1 VTIRRPRLSIWHVL
15 NRVRIRLIDIQVWD
29 VAGTMT
35 FYMLLSV
42 LPAAIAM
49 ISMVSMLGIQEETVE
64 TLGGLVEEVF
74 PSVDPQPYERA
85 LLALATTR
93 GGLLGLTLG
102 TLGALLSASNGMAA
116 FHRALHHVYD
126 TREGRP
132 FLWFRTIVFGET
144 VLAVAMVLMIVGV
157 VAVGGEA
164 TQRIGEFVGIPRI
177 AFDVWNVVKWPI
189 LLLILIVAISLAYY
203 LFPNVRLPR
212 YRVVTVGSTL
222 AVLLLFGA
230 AQLLG
235 RLTGELTRISD
246 LLPALNG
253 AIGILLLLWLAN
265 IVIVAGAALDA
276 ELLRARQIAAGLP
289 AWHHLALETH
299 ASHSLEF
306 LAGVADHNETVGR
319 LVSDAARSGE
329 PVCTARSATVVD
341 ARSPFAINP
350 PRRRAVHTGPEQP
363 VPVIARPAA
372 LAPSPGERP
381 SPAAPPVRD
390 EGPGAASAQ
399 RRQSAPPEQSAQSAH
414 PRKSP
419 QSPQSPGEK
428 TP

>member
-1 VTIRRPRLSIWHVL
+1 M
-15 NRVRIRLIDIQVWD
+15 IDIQVWD

-49 ISMVSMLGIQEETVE
+49 ISVVSMLGFQERTVD
-64 TLGGLVEEVF
+64 TLGSLVTEVF
-74 PSVDPQPYERA
+74 PSVDAEPYERT
-85 LLALATTR
+85 LLALGTTR
-93 GGLLGLTLG
+93 GGVLGLTLG
-102 TLGALLSASNGMAA
+102 TFGALLSASNGMAA

-144 VLAVAMVLMIVGV
+144 VLAVAMVMLIAGV
-157 VAVGGEA
+157 VVVGGEA
-164 TQRIGEFVGIPRI
+164 TQEVGEFVGIPRF
-177 AFDVWNVVKWPI
+177 AFQVWNVVKWPI
-189 LLLILIVAISLAYY
+189 LLGILIVAISLAYY

-212 YRVVTVGSTL
+212 YRVMTVGSTL
-222 AVLLLFGA
+222 VVLLLFGA

-306 LAGVADHNETVGR
+306 LAGVADHNEEVGR
-319 LVSDAARSGE
+319 AVCEAARTEQPLTHG
-329 PVCTARSATVVD
+329 RSASIVD
-341 ARSPFAINP
+341 AGSLFAINP

-363 VPVIARPAA
+363 VPVISRPTA
-372 LAPSPGERP
+372 LAPSPSREPATPGASDIPAATMSSADPAPSSAASPAAANASASSPSAASSSASSPPAAPSRP
-381 SPAAPPVRD
+381 SPSRD
-390 EGPGAASAQ
+390 T
-399 RRQSAPPEQSAQSAH
+399 
-414 PRKSP
+414 
-419 QSPQSPGEK
+419 PGEQQ
-428 TP
+428 

>member
-1 VTIRRPRLSIWHVL
+1 MLD
-15 NRVRIRLIDIQVWD
+15 RVRIRLIDIQVWD

-49 ISMVSMLGIQEETVE
+49 ISMVSMLGIQERTVD
-64 TLGGLVEEVF
+64 TLGDLVTEVF
-74 PSVDPQPYERA
+74 PSVDPNPYERA
-85 LLALATTR
+85 LLALSTTR
-93 GGLLGLTLG
+93 GGVLGLILG

-144 VLAVAMVLMIVGV
+144 VLAVVMVLMIAGV
-157 VAVGGEA
+157 VTVGGEA
-164 TQRIGEFVGIPRI
+164 TQRVGELVGIPRI

-189 LLLILIVAISLAYY
+189 LLAILIVAVSLAYY
-203 LFPNVRLPR
+203 LFPNVKLPR
-212 YRVVTVGSTL
+212 YRVMTVGSTL
-222 AVLLLFGA
+222 SVLLLFGA

-276 ELLRARQIAAGLP
+276 ELLRARQIASGLP

-306 LAGVADHNETVGR
+306 LAGVADHNEEVGR
-319 LVSDAARSGE
+319 RVSESANSGE
-329 PVCTARSATVVD
+329 PLRAPRSVAIVD

-350 PRRRAVHTGPEQP
+350 PRRSAVHTGPEQP

-372 LAPSPGERP
+372 LAPTPAEHTPTRPSAPSASGAASGSATETAPAPADASQPP
-381 SPAAPPVRD
+381 SPAD
-390 EGPGAASAQ
+390 
-399 RRQSAPPEQSAQSAH
+399 
-414 PRKSP
+414 SP
-419 QSPQSPGEK
+419 ADPSGDRP
-428 TP
+428 